1 MNEHFFFFWGGR
13 EIRNQSTRKIKNEQ
27 PAGRSLADP
36 ATKPHSTGER
46 ERRTWHRPPLPLKKG
61 LGHQTPTPPVVP
73 EGKERTLLLRCRPK
87 GNSSATT
94 MPVERD
100 SSWLWGGR
108 EPSPWPTVEGNPGIP
123 LTTFLPLHKPRRP
136 SGSDQIV
143 LPILD
148 TSLPSSASLSPGQRH
163 PQWHYEG
170 MLNRPFSVDSPWW
183 CPRRVGLR
191 GTVATRLP
199 PLPDVCC
206 PRRQEWQCQG
216 P

>member
-1 MNEHFFFFWGGR
+1 MQNSESVHSKKMNNRPGGHS
-13 EIRNQSTRKIKNEQ
+13 QTQ
-27 PAGRSLADP
+27 PPSLTQP
-36 ATKPHSTGER
+36 ER
-46 ERRTWHRPPLPLKKG
+46 ETRTWHRPPLPPKKG
-61 LGHQTPTPPVVP
+61 LGRQTPTPPVVP
-73 EGKERTLLLRCRPK
+73 GGKERTLSLHCRPK

-108 EPSPWPTVEGNPGIP
+108 EPSPWPTVEGNPGTP
-123 LTTFLPLHKPRRP
+123 LTTFLPLHKPRQP

-148 TSLPSSASLSPGQRH
+148 TSLPSSASLSPGQRR
-163 PQWHYEG
+163 PQWHFEG
-170 MLNRPFSVDSPWW
+170 MLNRPFSVDPPWW

-199 PLPDVCC
+199 PLLDVCC
-206 PRRQEWQCQG
+206 P
-216 P
+216 